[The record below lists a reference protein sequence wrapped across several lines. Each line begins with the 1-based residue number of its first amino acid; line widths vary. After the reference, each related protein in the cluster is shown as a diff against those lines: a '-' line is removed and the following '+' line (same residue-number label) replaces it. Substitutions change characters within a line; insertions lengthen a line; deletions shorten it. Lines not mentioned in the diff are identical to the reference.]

1 MTPATHLRRALLLV
15 PLALVAWGC
24 ASTPPVIR
32 KQAVDFKSTALFK
45 LPCDEKQPPGEYEL
59 EINRCNSTHMARM
72 VERFMQIQEADESRG
87 LPGDSIEQVRGKGFT
102 IYADPAQKTRRPNT
116 RVLYGNEAL
125 AAAGM
130 GVSPPPLQKPDEIKA
145 YADFMSQHYAEEY
158 LERDVTVVADR
169 FCINNRES
177 IEFGDDRVFAIV
189 WRGGHVFKR
198 IIKGGPV
205 NNPKHERALLLCP
218 AAFITDTLTGAAS
231 RTVTTVTPTP

>member
-1 MTPATHLRRALLLV
+1 MKRLLLIV
-15 PLALVAWGC
+15 PLITLLWGC
-24 ASTPPVIR
+24 ASKMPVIR

-45 LPCDEKQPPGEYEL
+45 LPCDENLPPGEYEM
-59 EINRCNSTHMARM
+59 EVNRCNSTHMTRM
-72 VERFMQIQEADESRG
+72 VERFMLIQEADEARG
-87 LPGDSIEQVRGKGFT
+87 VPGDTIDDVRRKGFT
-102 IYADPAQKTRRPNT
+102 IYGDPAKKTRRANT

-130 GVSPPPLQKPDEIKA
+130 GVSPPPLQKPEEIKA

-158 LERDVTVVADR
+158 LERDVTVVNDR
-169 FCINNRES
+169 FCINNRDTL
-177 IEFGDDRVFAIV
+177 EFGDDRVFAIL

-231 RTVTTVTPTP
+231 RTVTTITPTP